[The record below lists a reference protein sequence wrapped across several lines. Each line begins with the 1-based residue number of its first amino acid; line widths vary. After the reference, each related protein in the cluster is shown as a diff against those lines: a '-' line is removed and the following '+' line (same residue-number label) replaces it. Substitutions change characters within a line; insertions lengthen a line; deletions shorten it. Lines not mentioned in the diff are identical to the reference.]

1 MQNTNKTAQTTCEVQ
16 KWNDQL
22 PQETAVFAQPS
33 QPDSHDYSIEDSSF
47 TDESST
53 PGSNPNDNNIGIVID
68 SCVEREN
75 LLNEDLTLFL
85 NVDTQQLNSSKSPT
99 HHVNQPTQST
109 SVSANQTQ
117 TNCAPT
123 VNNPISSV
131 VQKMGGDRTEFL
143 HHIEI
148 LNTTSGL
155 KNIILPSGQRSQ
167 QLNIE
172 VTLQHQCNGNNRIV
186 VNGDALKL
194 LMNLIDSEWQAI
206 ENVLKALG
214 DFRYDAKN
222 PDQVCDTIIH
232 RVMRFFLRTAP
243 KISKVHISYGE
254 RDLETARVI
263 QKPSNHDANLT
274 SAISPFVLSMMK
286 AKAVEMN
293 NC

>member
-1 MQNTNKTAQTTCEVQ
+1 
-16 KWNDQL
+16 
-22 PQETAVFAQPS
+22 
-33 QPDSHDYSIEDSSF
+33 
-47 TDESST
+47 
-53 PGSNPNDNNIGIVID
+53 
-68 SCVEREN
+68 
-75 LLNEDLTLFL
+75 
-85 NVDTQQLNSSKSPT
+85 
-99 HHVNQPTQST
+99 
-109 SVSANQTQ
+109 
-117 TNCAPT
+117 
-123 VNNPISSV
+123 
-131 VQKMGGDRTEFL
+131 MGGDRTEFL

-155 KNIILPSGQRSQ
+155 KNIILPSGERSQ

-214 DFRYDAKN
+214 DFRFDAKN

-243 KISKVHISYGE
+243 KISNVHISYGE
-254 RDLETARVI
+254 HDLETARVI
-263 QKPSNHDANLT
+263 QKTPCHDANLT
-274 SAISPFVLSMMK
+274 SAINPFVLSMMK
-286 AKAVEMN
+286 AKAIEMN